1 VSQIAKSFSGSG
13 AARPLTARMM
23 IAKTTM
29 HPWKALLRAAAVIFL
44 IALARAHAE
53 PLKIRVAYV
62 VPVTNI
68 ASILF
73 AKDGIAKHN
82 GKTYTFDAVRYQAS
96 TTQIIALANGE
107 LDMALLGFTSLPL
120 AIDNAHMDDLRAIIG
135 ELQDGAAGYYSNEF
149 AVLGG
154 GPIHLV
160 EDLKGKIVAT
170 NAQGSAVD
178 IGMRARLHKSGLEV
192 KRDYT
197 IIEAQ
202 FSAVRAILTEHKADL
217 VPNVPS
223 FSRHPDMVN
232 AARPL
237 FTQADGIG
245 VSELGLWVA
254 RADYIQKNRAVLVD
268 FLEDYLRMVRF
279 YTDPANHDEAVA
291 IAAGYM
297 KLPTST
303 FQDWLFT
310 KKDYYRDPAGR
321 IDVVS
326 LQRTYGVQQELGF
339 LKTKID
345 AGRNVDLSP
354 IEEAGKRLR

>member
-1 VSQIAKSFSGSG
+1 
-13 AARPLTARMM
+13 MM

-29 HPWKALLRAAAVIFL
+29 HPWKALLRAAAVIL
-44 IALARAHAE
+44 LVALARAHAE

-82 GKTYTFDAVRYQAS
+82 GKTYTFDAIRYQAS

-149 AVLGG
+149 AVLAG
-154 GPIHLV
+154 GPIHQV

-202 FSAVRAILTEHKADL
+202 FSAMRAILTEHKADL
-217 VPNVPS
+217 VPNVPP

-279 YTDPANHDEAVA
+279 YTDPANHDEAVD

-345 AGRNVDLSP
+345 AARNVDLSP

>member
-1 VSQIAKSFSGSG
+1 MANAVTY
-13 AARPLTARMM
+13 LL
-23 IAKTTM
+23 
-29 HPWKALLRAAAVIFL
+29 KALLSAAVAIL
-44 IALARAHAE
+44 LTALAKAYAE

-73 AKDGIAKHN
+73 TKDGIAKHN

-96 TTQIIALANGE
+96 PTQIIALANG
-107 LDMALLGFTSLPL
+107 DIDIALFGFTSLPL
-120 AIDNAHMDDLRAIIG
+120 AIENAHMDDLRAIIG
-135 ELQDGAAGYYSNEF
+135 ELQDGAPGYYSNEF
-149 AVLGG
+149 AVLAD
-154 GPIHLV
+154 GPIRQV
-160 EDLKGKIVAT
+160 EDLKGKILAT

-178 IGMRARLHKSGLEV
+178 IGMRARLHKSGLEF

-202 FSAVRAILTEHKADL
+202 FAAMRAMLTEHKADL
-217 VPNVPS
+217 VPNVPP
-223 FSRHPDMVN
+223 FSRHPEMVKT
-232 AARPL
+232 ARTL

-245 VSELGLWVA
+245 VGELGLWVT
-254 RADYIQKNRAVLVD
+254 RADYIKKNRAVLLD

-291 IAAGYM
+291 IAAGFM
-297 KLPTST
+297 KLPPSI

-321 IDVVS
+321 IDVTS
-326 LQRTYGVQQELGF
+326 LQRTYDIQKELGF
-339 LKTKID
+339 LKTKIE
-345 AGRNVDLSP
+345 AGRNVDLGP

>member
-1 VSQIAKSFSGSG
+1 MIGQGMDATMTKAGVPFVKS
-13 AARPLTARMM
+13 LV
-23 IAKTTM
+23 
-29 HPWKALLRAAAVIFL
+29 RAATAAILL
-44 IALARAHAE
+44 IAPVKTDAE
-53 PLKIRVAYV
+53 PLKLRVAYV

-82 GKTYTFDAVRYQAS
+82 GKTYIFDAVRYQAS

-107 LDMALLGFTSLPL
+107 LDIALLGFTSLPL
-120 AIDNAHMDDLRAIIG
+120 AIENARMGDLRAFIG
-135 ELQDGAAGYYSNEF
+135 ELQDGAPGYYSNEF
-149 AVLGG
+149 AVLAD
-154 GPIHLV
+154 GPVRQV
-160 EDLKGKIVAT
+160 EDLKGKILAT

-178 IGMRARLHKSGLEV
+178 IGMRARLLKNGLEA

-202 FSAVRAILTEHKADL
+202 FAAMRAMLGERKADL
-217 VPNVPS
+217 VPNVPP
-223 FSRHPDMVN
+223 FSQHPDMLKI
-232 AARPL
+232 ARTL

-254 RADYIQKNRAVLVD
+254 RADYIQKNRAALTD

-291 IAAGYM
+291 IAASFM

-321 IDVVS
+321 IDVAS
-326 LQRTYGVQQELGF
+326 LQRTYDVQRELGF
-339 LKTKID
+339 LKSNIE
-345 AGRNVDLSP
+345 AGRYVDLS
-354 IEEAGKRLR
+354 IVEEAGKRIQ